1 MFCLASNLEFNKEST
16 RNSATNAY
24 GKRGA
29 IQNLLVTP
37 KFEWY
42 WLFQKWTY
50 SKINFFSRKRTSNQ
64 FKSLQILS
72 VKLDIWYSTVFR
84 AHFNIKVSFY
94 HLEDHSIL
102 FDFKPDLHNLG
113 WCHQLGEIQC
123 VEHLVRNIGVDL
135 CLEFF
140 SKTSFPLFTK
150 CQFRNYLEGI
160 KYTVHYKIQGSTI
173 SQSNFWW
180 NYFW

>member
-1 MFCLASNLEFNKEST
+1 MFCLASNLELNKEST

-64 FKSLQILS
+64 LKSLQILS

-102 FDFKPDLHNLG
+102 FNFKPDLHNLG
-113 WCHQLGEIQC
+113 WWYPMCWAFGTKYSSWLMTRIFLENLFSTFYEMLVSKLFRGHQIHSAL
-123 VEHLVRNIGVDL
+123 
-135 CLEFF
+135 
-140 SKTSFPLFTK
+140 
-150 CQFRNYLEGI
+150 
-160 KYTVHYKIQGSTI
+160 
-173 SQSNFWW
+173 
-180 NYFW
+180 